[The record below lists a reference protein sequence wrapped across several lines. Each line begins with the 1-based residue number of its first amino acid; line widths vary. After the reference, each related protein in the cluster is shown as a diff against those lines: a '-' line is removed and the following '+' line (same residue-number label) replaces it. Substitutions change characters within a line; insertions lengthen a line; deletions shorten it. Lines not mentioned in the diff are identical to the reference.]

1 VFLFW
6 RFVSFLAGEF
16 SEHVFPDYMFE
27 SSSLPPLPEENDMRT
42 EAPKQKQ
49 KKQLYEN
56 KCSGQKQ
63 KKTI

>member
-1 VFLFW
+1 M
-6 RFVSFLAGEF
+6 RTEA
-16 SEHVFPDYMFE
+16 PK
-27 SSSLPPLPEENDMRT
+27 PPLPEENDMRT